1 MAHFLP
7 FIVITYA
14 TGVGAGIDPGAAA
27 QTFTDDCTQLPVIGV
42 DNGGAVVYSTKCVL
56 GVHIGR
62 NERNSGGPSVTDST
76 TLDDKDQKIWIFTEP
91 RRKAASSG
99 TAYKETLA
107 LSEPKSTSGSCLNA
121 REVEA
126 AAAAL
131 KLLKSPP
138 LARIWM
144 RGKWW

>member
-7 FIVITYA
+7 FIVIAYA
-14 TGVGAGIDPGAAA
+14 PGVGAGIDPGAAT
-27 QTFTDDCTQLPVIGV
+27 QTFTNDCIQLPVIGV

-76 TLDDKDQKIWIFTEP
+76 TLDDKDRNIWILAEP

-107 LSEPKSTSGSCLNA
+107 LSEPKSTSGSRLNA
-121 REVEA
+121 REVKA

-138 LARIWM
+138 LARVWM